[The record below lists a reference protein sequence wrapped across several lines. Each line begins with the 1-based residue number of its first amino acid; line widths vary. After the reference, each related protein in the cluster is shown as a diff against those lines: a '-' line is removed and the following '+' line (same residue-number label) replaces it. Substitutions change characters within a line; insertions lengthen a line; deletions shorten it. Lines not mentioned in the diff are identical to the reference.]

1 MKKVLTKKSFVFCFL
16 PHRKQKRKSMKKRT
30 IVFVS
35 KLLFLF
41 FGAVLKKHTQYDII
55 NTKTGRK
62 TNG

>member
-1 MKKVLTKKSFVFCFL
+1 MKKVLTKKSFVFCFTAT
-16 PHRKQKRKSMKKRT
+16 PKAKTQKHEKKNNSLCIKT
-30 IVFVS
+30 IV
-35 KLLFLF
+35 LF

>member
-1 MKKVLTKKSFVFCFL
+1 MKKVLTKKSFVFCFTAT
-16 PHRKQKRKSMKKRT
+16 PKAKTQKYEKRT

-41 FGAVLKKHTQYDII
+41 FGAVLKMHTQYDII